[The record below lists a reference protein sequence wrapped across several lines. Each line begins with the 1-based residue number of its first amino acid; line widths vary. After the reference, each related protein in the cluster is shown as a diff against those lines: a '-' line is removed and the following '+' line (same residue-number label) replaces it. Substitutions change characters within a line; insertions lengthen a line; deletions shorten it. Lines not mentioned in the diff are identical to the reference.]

1 MSRKNKRNNVT
12 RQRRYGFSVA
22 EEEIMAANNSAKK
35 GNPST
40 NSAIAEFMEF
50 VNSNKVANEAF
61 DMFAISNDRLSSY
74 FSDGLGLFVSS
85 KEFDDIVKAVS
96 VFGPFMD
103 KNMESPTVVGKWL
116 YEVYNTL
123 VSKYPNG
130 IDVDAVKEYSR
141 ALSDNDDV
149 NVTSAQKG
157 FRGLVE
163 NKASGYVFKKL
174 KIISGF
180 SVLLGDSDP
189 ESIEKLPDDFNRE
202 AYASDLR
209 YSLTAYLMVEKFYSG
224 IVSLYQPWVEAEV
237 IPNDD
242 NTAPEPEEPSA
253 TSSTNSVVGEVHAAS
268 GNVDSGNV
276 DSGDAGTVSTSDT
289 LIPFKYPKV
298 AAIAAKCEDSD
309 DLFISILKSP
319 SLLQEI
325 RDAIDPGLSKVNVV
339 SKNLSNMLGLIDTT
353 ALTDVESIDKVL
365 KQTKSEKQ
373 TVYNRMIREL
383 VNGYT
388 NDFNS
393 NGISLSG
400 GNRITYPSGWVAETL
415 VSRLNVIDPLM
426 KPVDDFVKVLENRKR
441 EIGTEI
447 RTEVSEPTRDEII
460 DLTIKINNTQ
470 SEKVKTD
477 WWYASNHGRVTRE
490 MYNDY
495 LALVATA

>member
-1 MSRKNKRNNVT
+1 MSRKSKKNVT
-12 RQRRYGFSVA
+12 RRRYGFSVA
-22 EEEIMAANNSAKK
+22 EEEMIMANNATKK

-103 KNMESPTVVGKWL
+103 KNMESPTVVGRWL

-123 VSKYPNG
+123 ASKYPNG

-224 IVSLYQPWVEAEV
+224 IASLYQPWVEAEV
-237 IPNDD
+237 VPNDD
-242 NTAPEPEEPSA
+242 TTSEPEEQSSA
-253 TSSTNSVVGEVHAAS
+253 TSSTNSIVGEVHAAS
-268 GNVDSGNV
+268 GNVD
-276 DSGDAGTVSTSDT
+276 DSDDAGTASTNNT
-289 LIPFKYPKV
+289 LIPFKYPKI
-298 AAIAAKCEDSD
+298 ATIAAKCEDSD

-319 SLLQEI
+319 GLLKEI
-325 RDAIDPGLSKVNVV
+325 NNPIESEREFINKVSGELAKMLSSIN
-339 SKNLSNMLGLIDTT
+339 T
-353 ALTDVESIDKVL
+353 AELNTAESIDRMIAL
-365 KQTKSEKQ
+365 AKSEKGMVTSAIALQ
-373 TVYNRMIREL
+373 FAIALTK
-383 VNGYT
+383 
-388 NDFNS
+388 DFNET
-393 NGISLSG
+393 GVTLSG
-400 GNRITYPSGWVAETL
+400 GKQIKCPADWISETL
-415 VSRLNVIDPLM
+415 ISRLSVFNDLM
-426 KPVDDFVKVLENRKR
+426 KPVDDFVETLENRKQK
-441 EIGTEI
+441 I
-447 RTEVSEPTRDEII
+447 RTEVSEPTREEIF